1 MTSRSWRLHAAC
13 AGKDELFFAAE
24 METKPAC
31 EEREAEA
38 RAVCGDC
45 PVRRDCLDFSLRR
58 SLVGIWAA
66 LDEKERSDLASQL
79 GIPRLCPAEEHVMEG
94 ANVYVSPSG
103 SALCRP
109 CRAAADRRKRARK
122 SAGRPFGEVAA

>member
-1 MTSRSWRLHAAC
+1 MSGSSWRASAAC
-13 AGKDELFFAAE
+13 RVEDPELFFGFEDESKLARQQRQAAA
-24 METKPAC
+24 KIICGAC
-31 EEREAEA
+31 PSRT
-38 RAVCGDC
+38 
-45 PVRRDCLDFSLRR
+45 PCLDFSLRR

-122 SAGRPFGEVAA
+122 SAGRNVGVAA